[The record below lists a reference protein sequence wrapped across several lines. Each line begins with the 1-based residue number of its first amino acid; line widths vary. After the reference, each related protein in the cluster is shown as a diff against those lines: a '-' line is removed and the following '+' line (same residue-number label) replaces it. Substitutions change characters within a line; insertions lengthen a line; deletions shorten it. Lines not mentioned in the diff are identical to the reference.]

1 MKKYYYNE
9 EKDGDRELYEIRT
22 RKILMYSNIIA
33 SSSYVIAI
41 CITKNPT
48 KLDVGGLIV
57 TLSRMFTDIRFISR
71 VKQEFI
77 ECELVRGLREQFYE
91 ANTLFREGI

>member
-9 EKDGDRELYEIRT
+9 EKDVDRELYEIRT

-33 SSSYVIAI
+33 SSSNVITV
-41 CITKNPT
+41 CITKNPK
-48 KLDVGGLIV
+48 KLDMGGLIV

-77 ECELVRGLREQFYE
+77 EGELAIGMREQFDE
-91 ANTLFREGI
+91 ADRLFREGI

>member
-9 EKDGDRELYEIRT
+9 EKDVDRELYEIRT

-33 SSSYVIAI
+33 SSSNVITV
-41 CITKNPT
+41 CITKNPK
-48 KLDVGGLIV
+48 KLDMGGLIV

-77 ECELVRGLREQFYE
+77 ECELARGLREQFYE
-91 ANTLFREGI
+91 ANILFRKGI

>member
-9 EKDGDRELYEIRT
+9 EKDVDRELYEIRT
-22 RKILMYSNIIA
+22 RKILMYSNIID
-33 SSSYVIAI
+33 SSSNVIAI
-41 CITKNPT
+41 CITKNPK
-48 KLDVGGLIV
+48 KLDVGVLIV

-77 ECELVRGLREQFYE
+77 ECELARGLREQFYE
-91 ANTLFREGI
+91 ANILFRKGI